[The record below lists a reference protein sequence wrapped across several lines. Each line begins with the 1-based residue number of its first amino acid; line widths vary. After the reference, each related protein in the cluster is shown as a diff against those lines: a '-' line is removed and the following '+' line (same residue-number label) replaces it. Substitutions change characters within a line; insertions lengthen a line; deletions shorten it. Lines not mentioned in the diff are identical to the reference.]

1 MENLELQRELE
12 EQLRTLRIQLKLHEN
27 KVKTFETKATKD
39 ERKAAKRR
47 REDFGAVDSQKRL
60 RSAVSVVTKS
70 EGDGNMKTKTE
81 EDDVPVENVKKENPE
96 DEEPNQ
102 LEPGS
107 IPIKEELPPL
117 NTTPPQQQQQQ
128 QPKSSSGSAGG
139 DGNNNNTT
147 PPKSAARAVRRGGVN
162 PRDRRI
168 FSTLLQGTLIS
179 FNRQSTDDKT
189 LMKRK
194 EVELKIEEKVASE
207 QRNLLE
213 AERQKIEE
221 EKQRCLEKVA
231 QVKEEIKQ
239 KELQLSKLKLAQHQQ
254 LLSGFLKT
262 KATPPI
268 YFYPG
273 KTDEFTERVLS
284 TKKKI
289 EPPKETVPEESNL
302 VEEVPVNPLG
312 AEGDD
317 VEVEAF
323 TREREVG
330 LPVVQPQEEEDM
342 DEGRTEDDGKK
353 N

>member
-96 DEEPNQ
+96 DEEPNI
-102 LEPGS
+102 EPL
-107 IPIKEELPPL
+107 KEEKDLETKPD
-117 NTTPPQQQQQQ
+117 NN
-128 QPKSSSGSAGG
+128 PKSGRPG
-139 DGNNNNTT
+139 
-147 PPKSAARAVRRGGVN
+147 RRGVVPH
-162 PRDRRI
+162 PRDRRL

-189 LMKRK
+189 LIKRK

-221 EKQRCLEKVA
+221 EKQRCLEKVS

-262 KATPPI
+262 KAIPPI
-268 YFYPG
+268 YFYPA

-289 EPPKETVPEESNL
+289 EPPKETIPEESN
-302 VEEVPVNPLG
+302 VAEEVPVNPG
-312 AEGDD
+312 GEGDD

-330 LPVVQPQEEEDM
+330 LPVVQQQEEEDM